1 MYSLALGLIIRTN
14 TVWAEI
20 NTVLRDLPFR
30 VVADIHQVE
39 DLGLS
44 MAQIAETRPDI
55 VLAEISDNLED
66 GRELISRIK
75 QASPA
80 ALVVAIHPSPGVEM
94 VVTALRAGANEF
106 LHAPLATSLK
116 VFLDNTKSGFNTRQ
130 QGTAVGFVS
139 AKGGCGSST
148 IACHSA
154 VALGARA
161 RKPSKVLLMDLDLN
175 TGVDRFILKARSE
188 YSVLDAV
195 KNYQKL
201 DISYWSSLVSR
212 THAGL
217 DVLAA
222 PAKLNCNEQLKRDE
236 VQYVLSFARR
246 YYSRIVVDLGRGVG
260 QIAAAV
266 LPQLAELYIVATPE
280 IIPLHMTKQMLEALD
295 ASGFPRERIR
305 FVLNRV
311 PRSRRGEIRKL
322 ETVLGIPVALSL
334 PNDYDSL
341 HECYSYGKLL
351 PESSHVAA
359 AIRSVA
365 AMMTG
370 EHIEPKNI
378 VVRFFQKWTRPC
390 QCRDKTPAV
399 LPVLPIC
406 GDVNLG
412 GMR

>member
-1 MYSLALGLIIRTN
+1 MFSLALGLIIRTN
-14 TVWAEI
+14 VVWAEI

-30 VVADIHQVE
+30 VVSDIHQAE

-130 QGTAVGFVS
+130 QGRAVGFVS

-201 DISYWSSLVSR
+201 DISYWSSLVSN

-222 PAKLNCNEQLKRDE
+222 PAKLNSNEQLKRDE

-322 ETVLGIPVALSL
+322 EKVLGIPVALSL

-406 GDVNLG
+406 GDVSLG
-412 GMR
+412 GMQ